1 MMLLERLAITVML
14 AAAATAGGRSQSAAP
29 ADQDAQAAPIAQDSQ
44 DAQDAQPL
52 KEDAKPAP
60 SAPPTDPVQLQL
72 QKDTAHLL
80 ELVQDL
86 KAEVDKAGSNTLSLE
101 ALRKADAIQKLAKD
115 LKDRM
120 KERQGTASKP

>member
-1 MMLLERLAITVML
+1 M
-14 AAAATAGGRSQSAAP
+14 
-29 ADQDAQAAPIAQDSQ
+29 
-44 DAQDAQPL
+44 
-52 KEDAKPAP
+52 
-60 SAPPTDPVQLQL
+60 
-72 QKDTAHLL
+72 L

-120 KERQGTASKP
+120 KERQGTTSKP

>member
-14 AAAATAGGRSQSAAP
+14 AAAATAGGRSQSAAQ
-29 ADQDAQAAPIAQDSQ
+29 AGQDAQAAPVAQDSQ
-44 DAQDAQPL
+44 DTQDAQPP

>member
-1 MMLLERLAITVML
+1 
-14 AAAATAGGRSQSAAP
+14 
-29 ADQDAQAAPIAQDSQ
+29 
-44 DAQDAQPL
+44 
-52 KEDAKPAP
+52 
-60 SAPPTDPVQLQL
+60 VQLQL

>member
-14 AAAATAGGRSQSAAP
+14 AAAATAGGPGQSAAQN
-29 ADQDAQAAPIAQDSQ
+29 AQ
-44 DAQDAQPL
+44 DAQDAQPAAVVQDAEPA
-52 KEDAKPAP
+52 KEDAP

-72 QKDTAHLL
+72 QKDSAQLL
-80 ELVQDL
+80 QLVQDL
-86 KAEVDKAGSNTLSLE
+86 KVEVDKAGSDTLSIA

-120 KERQGTASKP
+120 KERQGTLSKP